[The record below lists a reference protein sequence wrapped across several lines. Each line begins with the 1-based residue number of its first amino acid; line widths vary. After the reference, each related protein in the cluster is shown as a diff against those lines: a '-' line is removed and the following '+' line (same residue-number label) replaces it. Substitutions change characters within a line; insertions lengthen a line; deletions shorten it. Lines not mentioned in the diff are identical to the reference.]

1 MSELPKC
8 KVCGCVG
15 IHACMGQQMQAPTR
29 KEKREFWREMSK
41 AIKKIKKLRQ
51 ED

>member
-8 KVCGCVG
+8 KACGCAG
-15 IHACMGQQMQAPTR
+15 IHACMGKAIPALTQ

-41 AIKKIKKLRQ
+41 AIEKIKKLRQ
-51 ED
+51 EE